1 MKIITAALVCLL
13 LAGAWLQAVGAKS
26 RTQSSLRNGCKPFL
40 RFSSSACASLQLL
53 FHIGGEK
60 DVPAENPVL
69 QEHQLHLL
77 LQKPSNVSGC
87 KSSEPPYLG
96 SPSALLTCEIE
107 AERRPRGLCLTDKI
121 MGSGLFKKDKP
132 LPVKG
137 NMS

>member
-1 MKIITAALVCLL
+1 MR
-13 LAGAWLQAVGAKS
+13 G
-26 RTQSSLRNGCKPFL
+26 TQSSLRNGCKPFL
-40 RFSSSACASLQLL
+40 RFSSSACVILQVL
-53 FHIGGEK
+53 FHTGGEK

-77 LQKPSNVSGC
+77 LQKPSN
-87 KSSEPPYLG
+87 
-96 SPSALLTCEIE
+96 IE

-132 LPVKG
+132 LPVEG